1 MATIENK
8 IATLEEEVVMRKKI
22 FKKWLCVSM
31 LLLSTT
37 ASANPYM
44 EAVKIHSAV
53 YTYINSVA
61 PTLYIL
67 SACESRIYVP
77 TFSYSLE
84 QTYKLAMASDERT
97 KDIVNTIWKTHEYNM
112 DNRLET
118 SLIIIK
124 QGLRNLE
131 TRSEVIEACAAL
143 EKTVKNRFH
152 WMYHIMDTR

>member
-1 MATIENK
+1 MNK
-8 IATLEEEVVMRKKI
+8 LALL
-22 FKKWLCVSM
+22 FLCMVS
-31 LLLSTT
+31 TVH
-37 ASANPYM
+37 ANPYM
-44 EAVKIHSAV
+44 EAIKIHSAV

-67 SACESRIYVP
+67 SACQSRIYVP

-84 QTYKLAMASDERT
+84 QTYKLAMATNDRT

-118 SLIIIK
+118 SLVIIK
-124 QGLRNLE
+124 QGLRNEE

-143 EKTVKNRFH
+143 TTTVRNRFH
-152 WMYHIMDTR
+152 WIHHVMDTRR

>member
-1 MATIENK
+1 M
-8 IATLEEEVVMRKKI
+8 KK
-22 FKKWLCVSM
+22 
-31 LLLSTT
+31 LLLLLLFSTT

-84 QTYKLAMASDERT
+84 QTYKLALATNDKS
-97 KDIVNTIWKTHEYNM
+97 KDIVNTIWATHEYSIGP
-112 DNRLET
+112 RLEN
-118 SLIIIK
+118 SLILIK
-124 QGLRNLE
+124 QGLRNEE
-131 TRSEVIEACAAL
+131 TRSEVIEACDAL
-143 EKTVKNRFH
+143 ETTVKNRFH

>member
-1 MATIENK
+1 
-8 IATLEEEVVMRKKI
+8 MRK
-22 FKKWLCVSM
+22 LLLL
-31 LLLSTT
+31 LLLSTGIH
-37 ASANPYM
+37 ANPYM

-53 YTYINSVA
+53 YDYINSVA

-67 SACESRIYVP
+67 SACESTIYVP

-84 QTYKLAMASDERT
+84 QTYKLAMATNERT

-124 QGLRNLE
+124 QGLRNPE
-131 TRSEVIEACAAL
+131 TRLDAMAACAAL
-143 EKTVKNRFH
+143 EKSVKNRFH

>member
-1 MATIENK
+1 MNK
-8 IATLEEEVVMRKKI
+8 LALL
-22 FKKWLCVSM
+22 FLCMVS
-31 LLLSTT
+31 TVH
-37 ASANPYM
+37 ANPYM

-84 QTYKLAMASDERT
+84 QTYKLAMATNDRT

-124 QGLRNLE
+124 QGLRNPE
-131 TRSEVIEACAAL
+131 TRLDAMAACAAL
-143 EKTVKNRFH
+143 EKSVKNRFH

>member
-1 MATIENK
+1 
-8 IATLEEEVVMRKKI
+8 MRKLALL
-22 FKKWLCVSM
+22 FLCMVS
-31 LLLSTT
+31 TVH
-37 ASANPYM
+37 ANPYM
-44 EAVKIHSAV
+44 EAIKIHSAV

-67 SACESRIYVP
+67 SACQSRIYVP

-124 QGLRNLE
+124 QGLRNPE
-131 TRSEVIEACAAL
+131 TRLDAMAACAAL
-143 EKTVKNRFH
+143 EKSVKNRFH

>member
-1 MATIENK
+1 MNK
-8 IATLEEEVVMRKKI
+8 LALL
-22 FKKWLCVSM
+22 FLCMVS
-31 LLLSTT
+31 TVH
-37 ASANPYM
+37 ANPYM

-84 QTYKLAMASDERT
+84 QTYKLAMASDDRT

-124 QGLRNLE
+124 QGLRNPE
-131 TRSEVIEACAAL
+131 TRLDAMAACAAL
-143 EKTVKNRFH
+143 EKSVKNRFH

>member
-1 MATIENK
+1 MNK
-8 IATLEEEVVMRKKI
+8 LALL
-22 FKKWLCVSM
+22 FLCMVS
-31 LLLSTT
+31 TVH
-37 ASANPYM
+37 ANPYM

-67 SACESRIYVP
+67 SACESMIYVP

-124 QGLRNLE
+124 QGLRNPE
-131 TRSEVIEACAAL
+131 TRLDAMAACAAL
-143 EKTVKNRFH
+143 EKSVKNRFH